1 MDEAEERAKLMKQ
14 YQNKKGKNQVNM
26 GPPQQQSREEVKQ
39 PSQADQRSVKSYMSK
54 PQASRQDDAIS
65 YKSDMKSV
73 A

>member
-39 PSQADQRSVKSYMSK
+39 PSQSDQRSVKSYMSK

-65 YKSDMKSV
+65 YKSDMKSQ